1 MGDQDGGSPRTPDE
15 PWWYSGPPSGGAE
28 PPPASDREDHEPGAI
43 DWMGMLAGAARM
55 VDWARGAVLDP
66 HSDHADPRE
75 HPDCMICRT
84 LVVVGDQVGMTP
96 GGDGPSSAP
105 DPTEAPQPD
114 PIRWIPLH
122 DR

>member
-1 MGDQDGGSPRTPDE
+1 MTDHDGAAPRSPDE
-15 PWWYSGPPSGGAE
+15 PWWYSGPPHGAE
-28 PPPASDREDHEPGAI
+28 PPPAESQGSQEPGAI
-43 DWMGMLAGAARM
+43 DWIGMLAGAARM

-66 HSDHADPRE
+66 HSEHADPTE
-75 HPDCMICRT
+75 HADCMICRT

-96 GGDGPSSAP
+96 GADGPPSAP
-105 DPTEAPQPD
+105 PSAEAPEPD

>member
-1 MGDQDGGSPRTPDE
+1 MADHDGGVPRTPDE
-15 PWWYSGPPSGGAE
+15 PWWYSGPPNGGTE
-28 PPPASDREDHEPGAI
+28 LPPASDGGEQEPGAI

-55 VDWARGAVLDP
+55 VDWARGAILDP

-84 LVVVGDQVGMTP
+84 LVVVGDQVGMNRS
-96 GGDGPSSAP
+96 GDAPPSAP
-105 DPTEAPQPD
+105 GSAEAPEPD